1 MSDGIGMFVH
11 VKLTRQP
18 LVYIGEAASL
28 SFLQLIRDTVTAQIG
43 PSQFSHN
50 EKRDS
55 MLEMEP
61 SAAESSGLG
70 TASCNIDLEGS
81 LLYTRTFEAAV
92 STPLTYLGFH
102 IGRG

>member
-1 MSDGIGMFVH
+1 M
-11 VKLTRQP
+11 L

-55 MLEMEP
+55 MLETEP
-61 SAAESSGLG
+61 SAVNSNGLES
-70 TASCNIDLEGS
+70 ANCNIDLADS
-81 LLYTRTFEAAV
+81 LLFARIYESAV
-92 STPLTYLGFH
+92 SLRFSPFSFQLW
-102 IGRG
+102 R